1 MTWLI
6 FYKNNYKIK
15 TYFGLKLGP
24 LVSRIDLTA
33 MALTEAVLLNN
44 FFHLTFGACSPSI
57 VTLTKNLSGCFVS
70 AENLSKVLLS
80 SDILMVMAECFYIKT
95 YSHIK
100 MLISFQVK
108 KIKIIIIL
116 LTAPCLFIKAVNTIY
131 SWNVPDLMFDKV
143 FKFHEKDREHILI
156 FNSCQ

>member
-1 MTWLI
+1 MQSGPKTASEWRFRFLNLKCRTIYYCRGKLWSMTWLI

-95 YSHIK
+95 YSHI
-100 MLISFQVK
+100 
-108 KIKIIIIL
+108 
-116 LTAPCLFIKAVNTIY
+116 
-131 SWNVPDLMFDKV
+131 
-143 FKFHEKDREHILI
+143 
-156 FNSCQ
+156 